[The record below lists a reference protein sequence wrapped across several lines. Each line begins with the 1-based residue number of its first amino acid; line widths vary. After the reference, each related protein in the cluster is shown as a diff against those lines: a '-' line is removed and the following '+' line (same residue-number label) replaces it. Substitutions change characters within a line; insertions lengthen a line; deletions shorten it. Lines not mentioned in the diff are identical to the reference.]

1 MHSSRLV
8 VRHCRASS
16 AYNISHALTSTFST
30 STRRVQDEAVQ
41 QNRSNAVRGTF
52 ADYEAISEQLQR
64 DRGADGQQQARRA
77 GAKGSPKS
85 AMLEQEMEQK
95 PGRTWRPTVPRT
107 PAAVREG
114 PVRPTNRAHARNKAP
129 KPVEERPRHAAAVS
143 PGLDKEPEEASE
155 QPGVTIQRVRSVVH
169 NPGRVPADAN
179 IWARVNHERQGAV
192 FKAIGTKG
200 GEKYVMHAIG
210 KWVNTLS
217 TDSDTAFDWSDTEG
231 VERMRIILDYPPR
244 YIAPMDS
251 PLKTQI
257 PQPWALG
264 RQAVRNMS
272 STDILDEEIQRF
284 VAWAALKPAET
295 AARQAV
301 ARQTQDFIK
310 THMGKSIPRLRT
322 ELFGS
327 EATGLSLASSDLD
340 IRLDD
345 PDVLGPWSR
354 RSRLMARRMRILVNR
369 MERSADYVGVSM
381 RWSKFPIITAKHRAT
396 GIDIQIVSAPSTTN
410 QAAVVAEYLA
420 ELPHLRELFYVM
432 RTTLGMRDLIDVFNG
447 GVGSYGLFNMIVAA
461 LKRGERSCVLPP
473 TAAGQLLY
481 VLDFWVNFPFETHG
495 LSIEPTPKLFKK
507 HPLASIAPGVRQGYI
522 HAAARRGDD
531 ARAGQWAIGVVR
543 PLQPYLL
550 CLQDPA
556 DPTNDLGRKSNAIKN
571 LQASCRFVLFGMRK
585 MLGLAEAGERMRW
598 LSDAVLDVAV
608 GRCHEVLLER
618 RRRVEEWGRERVELE
633 EVEAAEG
640 AGLEVSTPAESARLD
655 ELREAE
661 RRELEELR
669 GEEEVARLEEPKGA
683 ERATLEEL
691 RAAERGELEEL
702 RREGGA
708 TPEESTP
715 AERAR
720 LDELREAERRELEE
734 LRREEGAKLEESTPA
749 ERARLDELREAERR
763 ELEELRREDAAMGTS
778 EGVGH
783 EAVPVAVAASS

>member
-8 VRHCRASS
+8 IRHCRASS

-41 QNRSNAVRGTF
+41 QNRPDAVRGTF

-77 GAKGSPKS
+77 GAKGPPKS
-85 AMLEQEMEQK
+85 AMLEQETEQQL
-95 PGRTWRPTVPRT
+95 GRIWRPTVPRT

-114 PVRPTNRAHARNKAP
+114 PVRPMNRAHARNKAP

-169 NPGRVPADAN
+169 NPGRVPADAD

-340 IRLDD
+340 IRLDN

-354 RSRLMARRMRILVNR
+354 RSRLMARGMRILVNQ
-369 MERSADYVGVSM
+369 MGRSTDYVDVSM

-420 ELPHLRELFYVM
+420 ELPHLRDLFYVM

-461 LKRGERSCVLPP
+461 LKRGERSSVLPP

-618 RRRVEEWGRERVELE
+618 RTRVEEWGRERVELEELKAAERAELE

-640 AGLEVSTPAESARLD
+640 AGLEVSTPAGSARLD

-669 GEEEVARLEEPKGA
+669 REEEGARLEEPTGA
-683 ERATLEEL
+683 ERAKLEEL
-691 RAAERGELEEL
+691 RAAERRELEELRREGGATPEESTPERMELEEL

-734 LRREEGAKLEESTPA
+734 LRRE
-749 ERARLDELREAERR
+749 
-763 ELEELRREDAAMGTS
+763 DAAMGTS
-778 EGVGH
+778 EEVGH

>member
-1 MHSSRLV
+1 
-8 VRHCRASS
+8 
-16 AYNISHALTSTFST
+16 
-30 STRRVQDEAVQ
+30 
-41 QNRSNAVRGTF
+41 
-52 ADYEAISEQLQR
+52 
-64 DRGADGQQQARRA
+64 
-77 GAKGSPKS
+77 
-85 AMLEQEMEQK
+85 MLEQETEQK
-95 PGRTWRPTVPRT
+95 PGKTWRPTVPRT

-114 PVRPTNRAHARNKAP
+114 PVRPTNRAHACNKAP

-169 NPGRVPADAN
+169 NPGRVPADAD

-200 GEKYVMHAIG
+200 GEKYVMHAI
-210 KWVNTLS
+210 
-217 TDSDTAFDWSDTEG
+217 DSDTAFDWSDTEG

-369 MERSADYVGVSM
+369 MGRSADYVDVSM

-420 ELPHLRELFYVM
+420 ELSHLRELFYVM

-461 LKRGERSCVLPP
+461 LKRGERSSVLPP

-618 RRRVEEWGRERVELE
+618 RTRVEQWGRERVELE
-633 EVEAAEG
+633 ELKAGELEEVEAAEG
-640 AGLEVSTPAESARLD
+640 TGLEVSTPAESARLD

-669 GEEEVARLEEPKGA
+669 GEEEGARLEEPKGA

-691 RAAERGELEEL
+691 RAAERREPAEL

-734 LRREEGAKLEESTPA
+734 LRRE
-749 ERARLDELREAERR
+749 
-763 ELEELRREDAAMGTS
+763 DAAMGTS
-778 EGVGH
+778 EEVGH

>member
-77 GAKGSPKS
+77 GAKGPPKS

-257 PQPWALG
+257 PQPWALD

-691 RAAERGELEEL
+691 RAAEREELEEL

-708 TPEESTP
+708 TP
-715 AERAR
+715 
-720 LDELREAERRELEE
+720 
-734 LRREEGAKLEESTPA
+734 EESTPA